1 MIAAVDEQAALL
13 REVPLFA
20 SLPDARLREL
30 AALARPVSLPAG
42 VVLFERGDPGDALYV
57 IRHGR
62 LEVVVDGEVV
72 REAGRGEVL
81 GELALLTGEPRNAT
95 VRARRDAELYAV
107 RRADLDVL
115 LADPGSA
122 RALVRHL
129 AARIPGSAAPAP
141 VHADAVLA
149 LVPLDGAPRPRSS
162 VGSPTGSP
170 PSWAATPG

>member
-20 SLPDARLREL
+20 SLPDARLHEL

-62 LEVVVDGEVV
+62 LEVVVDGAVV

-95 VRARRDAELYAV
+95 VRARRDSELYAV

-115 LADPGSA
+115 LAD
-122 RALVRHL
+122 
-129 AARIPGSAAPAP
+129 
-141 VHADAVLA
+141 
-149 LVPLDGAPRPRSS
+149 
-162 VGSPTGSP
+162 
-170 PSWAATPG
+170 